1 MSIQFPRNRR
11 EVSDRIK
18 SDVQTRLV
26 TSNPFLANSFLD
38 SLIKGFAGRTF
49 DLFENLKIL
58 VREIFPDTA
67 TGEFLERWG
76 ELKNVTRNSATKATG
91 FINATGV
98 AGSTIPAATLFQSSD
113 SNQYVSQD
121 SATINDATISVSTAT
136 QVASLVTIVTVTDHN
151 FATGISVT
159 ISGAVEAE
167 YNGTFTITV
176 TALDTFTYQIVGSPS
191 TPATGTILANVTIA
205 NVEVR
210 SDDFGIDQ
218 NLLSGAN
225 LTLGTPIVGVDGI
238 ALVQF
243 SEVSGGTDTEDDVN
257 LRERTLDVYQQPPT
271 PFNVDRIRQKARE
284 VPGVTR
290 VFITEAN
297 DPIATGITP
306 SSITQ
311 ADFLAIVDFG
321 ATKHN
326 LEDTFAVTVAGA
338 VEPEFNVT
346 QQRIIKIDDFKFAY
360 PVLDDSNAT
369 ATGTILVTLTVPP
382 GAVLI
387 HFTRDDDEN
396 IIPSAQEA
404 TDVKDKLLEITPA
417 HTDVRDVI
425 VRPPEAVVVDFIFTL
440 LVPDSNTLREAIT
453 ANLLALF
460 ADETAVGRDLK
471 DFEYESVIFQTVNPE
486 TFEAVSNFTLST
498 PSGDVTILEGQLP
511 VLGTISF

>member
-1 MSIQFPRNRR
+1 MPINFPANRR

-18 SDVQTRLV
+18 TDVQTQLPE
-26 TSNPFLANSFLD
+26 SNPFLRNSFLD
-38 SLIKGFAGRTF
+38 SMIKGFAGRTF

-58 VREIFPDTA
+58 IREIFPDTA
-67 TGEFLERWG
+67 TGEFLNRWG
-76 ELKNVTRNSATKATG
+76 ELKGVTRNPATKAKG

-98 AGSTIPAATLFQSSD
+98 AGSTIPASTLFQSTD
-113 SNQYVSQD
+113 ANQYISQD
-121 SATINDATISVSTAT
+121 SVTINDATISISSAVFSAG
-136 QVASLVTIVTVTDHN
+136 LVTIVTVTDHN
-151 FATGISVT
+151 FATGISVV
-159 ISGAVEAE
+159 ISGAVETE
-167 YNGTFTITV
+167 FNGTFTITV
-176 TALDTFTYQIVGSPS
+176 TALDTFTYPITGTPS
-191 TPATGTILANVTIA
+191 SPATGTILADATLA
-205 NVEVR
+205 NVEVQ
-210 SDDFGIDQ
+210 SDDFGKDQ
-218 NLLSGAN
+218 NLLSGAS
-225 LTLGTPIVGVDGI
+225 LTLGTPLVGVDGI

-243 SEVSGGTDTEDDVN
+243 SEVSGGTDTEDDIN

-284 VPGVTR
+284 VAGVTR

-297 DPIATGITP
+297 DPIATDLTP
-306 SSITQ
+306 SGITQ
-311 ADFLAIVDFG
+311 ADFIAIVDFG
-321 ATKHN
+321 ATPHN
-326 LEDTFAVTVAGA
+326 LEDTFAVTVTGA
-338 VEPEFNVT
+338 NEAEFNVT

-360 PVLDDSNAT
+360 PVLVDSNPT
-369 ATGTILVTLTVPP
+369 ASGTLLVTLTVPP

-404 TDVKDKLLEITPA
+404 TDVKNKLLEITPA

-425 VRPPEAVVVDFIFTL
+425 VRPPVAVVVDFTFTL
-440 LVPDSNTLREAIT
+440 LEPDSNTMREAVT
-453 ANLLALF
+453 ANLQALF

-498 PSGDVTILEGQLP
+498 PTGDVTILEGEIP